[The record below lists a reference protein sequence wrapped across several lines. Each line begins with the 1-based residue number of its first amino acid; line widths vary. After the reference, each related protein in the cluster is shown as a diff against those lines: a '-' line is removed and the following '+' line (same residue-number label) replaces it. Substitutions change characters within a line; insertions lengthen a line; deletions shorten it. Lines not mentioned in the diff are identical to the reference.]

1 MGAGVRTA
9 YTLSVITDFRRKVI
23 MKVLSPLMI
32 SLLVALGLDGLS
44 KILAERFLA
53 LHQPVPVIDDFFR
66 LTLGYNT
73 GVAFGMFANGG
84 LAPLVVTGVIIT
96 GLVIWFGRSLYTGHF
111 PGQAAW
117 PIGLLLGGAIG
128 NFVDRLPDKR
138 VTDFLDVGLGAA
150 RWPTFNLADSF
161 ILIGVTLLMLT
172 TFSHKPQ
179 PAPPPLDDTPSENEV
194 NSLFTN

>member
-1 MGAGVRTA
+1 
-9 YTLSVITDFRRKVI
+9 
-23 MKVLSPLMI
+23 
-32 SLLVALGLDGLS
+32 
-44 KILAERFLA
+44 
-53 LHQPVPVIDDFFR
+53 VPVIDDLFR

-84 LAPLVVTGVIIT
+84 LAPLVVTGVIIA
-96 GLVIWFGRSLYTGHF
+96 GLVIWFSRSLYTGHF
-111 PGQAAW
+111 PGWAAW

-128 NFVDRLPDKR
+128 NFIDRLPDKR

-179 PAPPPLDDTPSENEV
+179 PTPSPLDDPPSENGV
-194 NSLFTN
+194 NSLFT